1 MGQAATTLHGTENLR
16 RKTHMLAL
24 FTSPLHFAF
33 CAGFTDD
40 TPVSYVGELSHRKM
54 SEEKYQS
61 DGYAKVENR
70 FFVL

>member
-1 MGQAATTLHGTENLR
+1 MGQAATTLHGIENLW

-54 SEEKYQS
+54 SEEQYQS
-61 DGYAKVENR
+61 DGYAKVEYR